1 MTMKLWCVT
10 DGDTF
15 GYVVARTPVEALQ
28 VATDGIIDEESDWPY
43 EEIVIR
49 RVPDEDL
56 ITLCD
61 EGEEPVTKR
70 AVDWVREQAETSCVI
85 GVAEQ

>member
-1 MTMKLWCVT
+1 MKLWYVT
-10 DGDTF
+10 DGETC
-15 GYVVARTPVEALQ
+15 GYVVARTVVEALQ
-28 VATDGIIDEESDWPY
+28 VAANGIVDEEMDWPY
-43 EEIVIR
+43 TEIVIQ

-70 AVDWVREQAETSCVI
+70 AVDWVREQTETPCVI
-85 GVAEQ
+85 GVEEQ